1 MRSTE
6 RFERFWHDMVLAFP
20 WGTEVNGAVVSCYP
34 EIPISQFNHATDI
47 DVREDEA
54 ENLLEVVTRH
64 FVSKGFPDVRFRT
77 TALTRPRSFSAFL
90 WNHGFARSLEDE
102 ESAMVFK
109 GKNLEDKLN
118 PKVKVK
124 EISESEVDVYSR
136 LLLAIFEMPFEWKKG
151 VDAFIL
157 EIMRKGAKCYLAY
170 VGKKPVGISGLLSF
184 MKTGGVFNVGTLK
197 TYRRQGI
204 GTTLVAHTVMDSIKE
219 GNTFHILYTEKH
231 GNPER
236 LYNKIGFK
244 TDHTVVWFVKHLGK
258 LPS

>member
-1 MRSTE
+1 
-6 RFERFWHDMVLAFP
+6 
-20 WGTEVNGAVVSCYP
+20 
-34 EIPISQFNHATDI
+34 
-47 DVREDEA
+47 
-54 ENLLEVVTRH
+54 
-64 FVSKGFPDVRFRT
+64 
-77 TALTRPRSFSAFL
+77 
-90 WNHGFARSLEDE
+90 
-102 ESAMVFK
+102 MVFK

-124 EISESEVDVYSR
+124 EISESEADVYSK
-136 LLLAIFEMPFEWKKG
+136 LLLTVFEMPFKWKKG

-170 VGKKPVGISGLLSF
+170 VGKKPVGISSLLSF
-184 MKTGGVFNVGTLK
+184 MKTGGVFNVGSLK

-219 GNTFHILYTEKH
+219 GNTLHILYTEKH

-244 TDHTVVWFVKHLGK
+244 PDHTVVWFVKHLGK